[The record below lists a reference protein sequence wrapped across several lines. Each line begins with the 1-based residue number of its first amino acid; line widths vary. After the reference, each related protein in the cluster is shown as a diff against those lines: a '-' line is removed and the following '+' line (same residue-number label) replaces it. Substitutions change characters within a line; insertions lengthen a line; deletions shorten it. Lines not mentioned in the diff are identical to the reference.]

1 MSVFGTVFNRS
12 RRHADHSPDPY
23 VRFTNDEEGVRV
35 VSQRDTSMNAVAARH
50 NAAAIYGRG
59 AVSRDFGRRSV
70 IEVRDPDGN
79 WTPVAGRN
87 RQIPDMQ
94 AQTAFLK
101 NFRETGKIG
110 VHPLE
115 RSDGS
120 ASPAGQSRAPKLSNH
135 DQEAVRQAQIFERG
149 PQQQYK
155 LGEMDLIES
164 GVQQQAGDNDAQFI
178 QPNLQMDTEGAG
190 QPGRLRG
197 PIIQPN
203 GQALLDATQ
212 GRGQGFSD
220 YQQATRG
227 FRQDTP
233 RRGTTNLQARDISRL
248 FTF

>member
-35 VSQRDTSMNAVAARH
+35 VSMRDTSMNAVAARH

-70 IEVRDPDGN
+70 IEVRGPDGN
-79 WTPVAGRN
+79 WAPVSGRN

-94 AQTAFLK
+94 AQTAFLQ

-115 RSDGS
+115 RSDGT
-120 ASPAGQSRAPKLSNH
+120 AGQSRAPKLSNH

-149 PQQQYK
+149 PQEQYK
-155 LGEMDLIES
+155 LGQMDLIES
-164 GVQQQAGDNDAQFI
+164 GVRPHQQTGDNDAQFM
-178 QPNLQMDTEGAG
+178 QPNLQLDTEGPMRAPLEG
-190 QPGRLRG
+190 PLQSGAALQHTGPGMGVRHRSGRSG
-197 PIIQPN
+197 PFAP
-203 GQALLDATQ
+203 GD
-212 GRGQGFSD
+212 GM
-220 YQQATRG
+220 
-227 FRQDTP
+227 
-233 RRGTTNLQARDISRL
+233 SRL